1 MAETEEIMDELQ
13 EQAETPAQM
22 LQIVNKAIIA
32 TSQAKR
38 YKIGSREVERS
49 DLSSLRALRS
59 ELMQEVDQSNSN
71 AMLFG
76 NTSVCEFEGR

>member
-76 NTSVCEFEGR
+76 NASVCEFEGR

>member
-1 MAETEEIMDELQ
+1 MAETEEIMEEL
-13 EQAETPAQM
+13 ETQASTPAKM
-22 LQIVNKAIIA
+22 LEIVNRAIIS

-38 YKIGSREVERS
+38 YKIGTREVERS
-49 DLSSLRALRS
+49 DLQSLRALRS
-59 ELMQEVDQSNSN
+59 ELMQEVEQTNSN